1 MSLYRTRSH
10 VFYFCFYFSSYC
22 THSSFVGMNADVS
35 MEAKKVAR
43 LLRSETSRD
52 DEVLAL
58 LSL

>member
-1 MSLYRTRSH
+1 MFFTF
-10 VFYFCFYFSSYC
+10 VFYFSSYC

>member
-1 MSLYRTRSH
+1 
-10 VFYFCFYFSSYC
+10 
-22 THSSFVGMNADVS
+22 MNADVS